1 VSDDAPK
8 SAFELAME
16 RLRRKDQEE
25 GIEERPL
32 TDDQRAR
39 IAETR
44 SLYQARIAELEIL
57 AGSDRA
63 KATTHEELDAIEERY
78 RSERERLG
86 QERDRKI
93 EEIRG

>member
-16 RLRRKDQEE
+16 RLRRKDQED
-25 GIEERPL
+25 GVQERPL

-39 IAETR
+39 IADTR

-57 AGSDRA
+57 AGSDRT
-63 KATTHEELDAIEERY
+63 KATTQEELDAVEERY
-78 RSERERLG
+78 RSERERLAR
-86 QERDRKI
+86 ERDRKI
-93 EEIRG
+93 EEIRS